1 MRKLYQK
8 YAEKLCS
15 IPQELIWHMILGY
28 LISEVVYKI
37 SYHLFHLFWLSWSFG
52 ILISFGISYLKEVW
66 DQKQKEDFFDRID
79 IKYGLYGILTWALLA
94 LL

>member
-1 MRKLYQK
+1 MRKWYQK

-28 LISEVVYKI
+28 LISEVIYKI
-37 SYHLFHLFWLSWSFG
+37 SYNLFHVFLFSWSLG
-52 ILISFGISYLKEVW
+52 ILISFAITCLKEVW
-66 DQKQKEDFFDRID
+66 DNKQNEDFFDIVD
-79 IKYGLYGILTWALLA
+79 IRYGSYGILAWALLA

>member
-1 MRKLYQK
+1 MRKWYNK

-15 IPQELIWHMILGY
+15 IPQELLWHMIFGY

-37 SYHLFHLFWLSWSFG
+37 SYNIFHIFGLSWSLG
-52 ILISFGISYLKEVW
+52 ILISLLITYLKEVW
-66 DQKQKEDFFDRID
+66 DGKQEGDFFDRVD
-79 IKYGLYGILTWALLA
+79 IKYGSYGILIWALLA

>member
-15 IPQELIWHMILGY
+15 IPSELLWHMIMGY
-28 LISEVVYKI
+28 LVAEIVFKLSQ
-37 SYHLFHLFWLSWSFG
+37 HFFHIFGLSWSFG
-52 ILISFGISYLKEVW
+52 ILISFTISYLKEVW
-66 DQKQKEDFFDRID
+66 DSKTEYDFFDKKD
-79 IKYGLYGILTWALLA
+79 LKYGSYGIIFWALLA